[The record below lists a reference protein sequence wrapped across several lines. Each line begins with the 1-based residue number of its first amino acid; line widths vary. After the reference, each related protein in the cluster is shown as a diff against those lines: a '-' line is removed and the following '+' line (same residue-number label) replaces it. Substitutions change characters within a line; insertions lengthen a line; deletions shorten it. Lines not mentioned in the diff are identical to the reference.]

1 MKLWRILATDITETC
16 RRATSPSKIG
26 LDKQHVG
33 NSPGQVRAVPHRD
46 AHRSGRKAA
55 PSLIPSPTIITLRP
69 AASRRWMI
77 FSLFPG
83 QHLGHEFC
91 YASLMGNGPG
101 RSLIIVACKHDY
113 ARNAKPAH
121 CLDDFFGFWA
131 QWISD
136 NRHARGFSGFREK
149 EQGMSHGAFAGDVL
163 AKN

>member
-1 MKLWRILATDITETC
+1 
-16 RRATSPSKIG
+16 
-26 LDKQHVG
+26 
-33 NSPGQVRAVPHRD
+33 
-46 AHRSGRKAA
+46 
-55 PSLIPSPTIITLRP
+55 
-69 AASRRWMI
+69 
-77 FSLFPG
+77 
-83 QHLGHEFC
+83 
-91 YASLMGNGPG
+91 MGNGPG
-101 RSLIIVACKHDY
+101 RSLIVACKHDY